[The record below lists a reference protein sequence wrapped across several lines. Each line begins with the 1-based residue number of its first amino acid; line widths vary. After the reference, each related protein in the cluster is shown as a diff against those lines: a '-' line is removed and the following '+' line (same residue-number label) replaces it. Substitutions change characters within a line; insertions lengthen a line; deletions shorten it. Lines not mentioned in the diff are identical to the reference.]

1 MSYVFDNSPLSVL
14 FKNYYRNTFRSLW
27 GRFDELVAQLSSAQR
42 DFHQIGDSP
51 RIYRLPRLLDLRS
64 RRSVHTDHRLERRA
78 DRRALSCFRLV
89 GGRAR
94 RPARACGDLDYDIRA
109 RGRHRTSD
117 LVGTRPDR
125 WFENAH

>member
-1 MSYVFDNSPLSVL
+1 LNYKALMLRVAGSVHKL
-14 FKNYYRNTFRSLW
+14 ILGTPRVGEHIRTTSVTEDRTESFNYRQLNATFIKL
-27 GRFDELVAQLSSAQR
+27 A
-42 DFHQIGDSP
+42 
-51 RIYRLPRLLDLRS
+51 IYLGFRS
-64 RRSVHTDHRLERRA
+64 RRTVYTDHRLERRA

-125 WFENAH
+125 WFEIAL